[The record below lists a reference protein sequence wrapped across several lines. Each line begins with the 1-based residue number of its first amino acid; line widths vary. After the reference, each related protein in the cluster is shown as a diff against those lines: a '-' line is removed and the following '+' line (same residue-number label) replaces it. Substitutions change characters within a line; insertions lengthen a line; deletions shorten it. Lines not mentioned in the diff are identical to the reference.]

1 MNAVAM
7 NVHTATTHINV
18 AGPTAF
24 ITILPWSS
32 SELEN
37 KRFKTITVVVLF
49 LTLAFAAVVKWQE
62 LPERARA
69 EKEKVPAQLIRL
81 MTPRKVEPPKPIPV
95 PTPQPV
101 ASEHKIEKPKP
112 VPPKPIEPKKAEPK
126 KAEPK
131 KTPSKDVKKT
141 LPKQVNVKVPTEAEL
156 TEKAKTKAKQSG
168 LLAFQ
173 DDLASMRDSVN
184 LNNLADTDTIKGAGA
199 SNHTQRKF
207 VGKKTAGNSGGVN
220 TSNLTTNIGSR
231 GELAGRKN
239 TEYVAATE
247 GLASLAAKQFETEDS
262 VLGSRKTESIRK
274 VLDANKG
281 AIYAIYRKALRS
293 DPSLQGK
300 VTVKLSIEPNGGVS
314 KVELV
319 FSELDSKGV
328 ENKLLRRIKLINF
341 GEQNVTTTILD
352 YSFNF
357 LPF

>member
-1 MNAVAM
+1 MNAAAM
-7 NVHTATTHINV
+7 NVHTATVNSKMSV
-18 AGPTAF
+18 PNAF
-24 ITILPWSS
+24 ITVLPWSS

-37 KRFKTITVVVLF
+37 RRFNTLTAVVLF
-49 LTLAFAAVVKWQE
+49 ITLAFAAVVKWQE
-62 LPERARA
+62 LPERARV
-69 EKEKVPAQLIRL
+69 EKEKVPAQLTRL
-81 MTPRKVEPPKPIPV
+81 MTPRKVEPPKP
-95 PTPQPV
+95 V
-101 ASEHKIEKPKP
+101 APKPEPKIEKSKP
-112 VPPKPIEPKKAEPK
+112 VSPKA
-126 KAEPK
+126 AEPK
-131 KTPSKDVKKT
+131 KTAPKEVKKAP
-141 LPKQVNVKVPTEAEL
+141 PKPVKVKVPTQAEI
-156 TEKAKTKAKQSG
+156 TNQAKTKAKQSG

-173 DDLASMRDSVN
+173 DDLASMRDNIN

-199 SNHTQRKF
+199 SNQTQRKF
-207 VGKKTAGNSGGVN
+207 VGKKVAGNSGGVN

-231 GELAGRKN
+231 GELAGRKS

-319 FSELDSKGV
+319 FSELDSKSV
-328 ENKLLRRIKLINF
+328 ENKLLSRIKSINF
-341 GEQNVTTTILD
+341 GEQNVTMTILD

>member
-1 MNAVAM
+1 MNAAAM
-7 NVHTATTHINV
+7 NVHTATVNSKMSV
-18 AGPTAF
+18 PNAF
-24 ITILPWSS
+24 ITVLPWSS

-37 KRFKTITVVVLF
+37 RRFNTLTAVVLF
-49 LTLAFAAVVKWQE
+49 ITLAFAAVVKWQE
-62 LPERARA
+62 LPERARV
-69 EKEKVPAQLIRL
+69 EKEKVPAQLTRL
-81 MTPRKVEPPKPIPV
+81 MTPRKVEPPKP
-95 PTPQPV
+95 V
-101 ASEHKIEKPKP
+101 APKPEPKIEKSKP
-112 VPPKPIEPKKAEPK
+112 VSPKA
-126 KAEPK
+126 AEPK
-131 KTPSKDVKKT
+131 KTAPKEVKKAP
-141 LPKQVNVKVPTEAEL
+141 PKPVKVKVPTQAEI
-156 TEKAKTKAKQSG
+156 TNQAKTKAKQSG

-173 DDLASMRDSVN
+173 DDLASMRDNIN

-199 SNHTQRKF
+199 SNQTQRKF
-207 VGKKTAGNSGGVN
+207 VGKKVAGNSGGVN

-231 GELAGRKN
+231 GELAGRKS

-247 GLASLAAKQFETEDS
+247 GGASLAAKQFETEDS

-319 FSELDSKGV
+319 FSELDSKSV
-328 ENKLLRRIKLINF
+328 ENKLLSRIKSINF
-341 GEQNVTTTILD
+341 GEQNVTMTILD